1 MLIKLCAQDVD
12 PKQDKELEKECVIA
26 ALQKEVNEQKIAICT
41 LVDIISASDEELYS
55 RYKYKKWSNINPIV
69 RKYLCNRFNISHY
82 YSSCNIGRPVVVG
95 MVAFEQNV
103 SDKLLKDTTRKLYLK
118 KTIADLTQSQLS
130 EMIELMIETLN
141 KKKEEGNAKCCSCE

>member
-1 MLIKLCAQDVD
+1 MCAQDVD

-95 MVAFEQNV
+95 MVAFEHECIGQTFERYNKKIV
-103 SDKLLKDTTRKLYLK
+103 SK

>member
-1 MLIKLCAQDVD
+1 MCTQDVE

-55 RYKYKKWSNINPIV
+55 RYKYRRWSDINPIV
-69 RKYLCNRFNISHY
+69 GKYLRNRFGISHY
-82 YSSCNIGRPVVVG
+82 YTSCNIGRPVVVG
-95 MVAFEQNV
+95 MVAVENECIGQTFEKYNKKIV
-103 SDKLLKDTTRKLYLK
+103 SK

-141 KKKEEGNAKCCSCE
+141 KKKEEENTKCCSCE